1 VAVTGKFE
9 LIVLLNNVQGLS
21 DQYWNELF
29 HSARLMDEKAWVGP
43 SARAFDQEVQRNHRS
58 LQAQLQKAVD
68 SLNRAVMNAPN
79 VPGVHA

>member
-1 VAVTGKFE
+1 VTGKFE
-9 LIVLLNNVQGLS
+9 LIVLLNNVQGLA

-29 HSARLMDEKAWVGP
+29 RPALLMDAKAWVRP

-68 SLNRAVMNAPN
+68 SLSQAVKNVSN
-79 VPGVHA
+79 VPGVTA

>member
-1 VAVTGKFE
+1 MAVTGKFE
-9 LIVLLNNVQGLS
+9 LIVLLNSVQGLS

-29 HSARLMDEKAWVGP
+29 RCARLMDEKAWVGP

-68 SLNRAVMNAPN
+68 SLNRAVMSA
-79 VPGVHA
+79 PGVHA